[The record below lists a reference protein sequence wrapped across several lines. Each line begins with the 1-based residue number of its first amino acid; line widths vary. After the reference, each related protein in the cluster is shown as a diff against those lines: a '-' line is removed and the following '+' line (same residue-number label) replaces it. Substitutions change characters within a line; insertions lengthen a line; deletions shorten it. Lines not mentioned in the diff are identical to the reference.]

1 MAYKE
6 PSGQRKPMSE
16 EARARIAEAVRVA
29 AAKKREEQGLP
40 PITTP
45 SASVP
50 APAFLERPL
59 ELVKMS
65 EQNFSPDLFV
75 PMKTNKPVDMLFSN
89 DGGIPKACNFMLI
102 GDPGVG
108 KSTVTMDILSD
119 LKLSGHRVLLIQAEM
134 TRIDLYGY
142 VQRYPKFGEI
152 DILFTGEYCESNPKT
167 VIESA
172 LKPGYDVVLI
182 DSFAEVQEDVKEVLK
197 LSTSGSEKWLIDL
210 MLSHNLGENDRK
222 VNTTFIAIQQV
233 TKGGVFVGSN
243 KLKHNTTGMLELRF
257 DQDSASAYLM
267 FSKNRRGSSNKRM
280 YFSLSTTGDVEYDL
294 RRFSNDEDAR
304 SALAQERTL
313 LESES
318 ESFDQLFG
326 TNNRLAS
333 DDI

>member
-1 MAYKE
+1 
-6 PSGQRKPMSE
+6 MSD
-16 EARARIAEAVRVA
+16 EAKARIAEAVRLA
-29 AAKKREEQGLP
+29 AARKREEQGLP

-45 SASVP
+45 SSSVP

-59 ELVKMS
+59 ELVQMCN
-65 EQNFSPDLFV
+65 QNFSPDLFI
-75 PMKTNKPVDMLFSN
+75 PMRTGKPIDMVFTSE
-89 DGGIPKACNFMLI
+89 GGVPKACNFMLI

-119 LKLSGHRVLLIQAEM
+119 LKQAGYRVLLIQAEM

-182 DSFAEVQEDVKEVLK
+182 DSFVEVQEDVKEVLK
-197 LSTSGSEKWLIDL
+197 LSTAGSEKWLIDL
-210 MLSHNLGENDRK
+210 MISHNLGNNDSGK
-222 VNTTFIAIQQV
+222 NTAFIAIQQV

-243 KLKHNTTGMLELRF
+243 RLKHNTTGMIELRF
-257 DQDSASAYLM
+257 DQDTASSYLS
-267 FSKNRRGSSNKRM
+267 FSKNRRGSTNKKM
-280 YFSLSTTGDVEYDL
+280 YFTLGNDGDVQYDL
-294 RRFSNDEDAR
+294 RRYTNDEDAR
-304 SALAQERTL
+304 SALSQERAL

-318 ESFDQLFG
+318 SAFDELFMVEK
-326 TNNRLAS
+326 TSAS
-333 DDI
+333 DI

>member
-1 MAYKE
+1 MAHKE
-6 PSGQRKPMSE
+6 PTGQRKPMSD
-16 EARARIAEAVRVA
+16 EAKARIAEAVRLS

-45 SASVP
+45 SSTVP

-59 ELVKMS
+59 ELVQMCN
-65 EQNFSPDLFV
+65 QNFSPDLFV
-75 PMKTNKPVDMLFSN
+75 PMRTGKPIDMVFTSE
-89 DGGIPKACNFMLI
+89 GGVPKACNFMLI

-119 LKLSGHRVLLIQAEM
+119 LKQSGYRVLLIQAEM

-182 DSFAEVQEDVKEVLK
+182 DSFVEVQEDVKEVLK

-210 MLSHNLGENDRK
+210 MISHNLGNNDRGA
-222 VNTTFIAIQQV
+222 NTTFIAIQQV

-243 KLKHNTTGMLELRF
+243 KLKHNTTGMMELRF
-257 DQDSASAYLM
+257 DQDSASSYLT
-267 FSKNRRGSSNKRM
+267 FSKNRRGTVNKRM
-280 YFSLSTTGDVEYDL
+280 YFSLSATGNVEYDL

-304 SALAQERTL
+304 VALAQERSL
-313 LESES
+313 LESE
-318 ESFDQLFG
+318 ESAFDELFMG
-326 TNNRLAS
+326 EKTLTS
-333 DDI
+333 DI

>member
-6 PSGQRKPMSE
+6 PSGQRKPMSD
-16 EARARIAEAVRVA
+16 EARIRIAEAVKLA

-40 PITTP
+40 PITTT
-45 SASVP
+45 SALVP

-59 ELVKMS
+59 ELVRMS

-75 PMKTNKPVDMLFSN
+75 PMRTGKPIDMVFSS
-89 DGGIPKACNFMLI
+89 DGGVPKACNFMLI

-119 LKLSGHRVLLIQAEM
+119 LALAGYRVLLIQAEM

-142 VQRYPKFGEI
+142 TQRYPKFGQL

-182 DSFAEVQEDVKEVLK
+182 DSFVEVQEDVKEVLR

-210 MLSHNLGENDRK
+210 MISHNLGNNDSEK
-222 VNTTFIAIQQV
+222 NTTFIAIQQV

-243 KLKHNTTGMLELRF
+243 KLKHNTTGMLELRY
-257 DQDSASAYLM
+257 DTDSASSYM
-267 FSKNRRGSSNKRM
+267 VFSKNRRGTVNKRM
-280 YFSLSTTGDVEYDL
+280 YFSLSTTGDVTYDL
-294 RRFSNDEDAR
+294 KRFSNDEDAR

-318 ESFDQLFG
+318 SAFDQIFMG
-326 TNNRLAS
+326 GKAS
-333 DDI
+333 ENDI